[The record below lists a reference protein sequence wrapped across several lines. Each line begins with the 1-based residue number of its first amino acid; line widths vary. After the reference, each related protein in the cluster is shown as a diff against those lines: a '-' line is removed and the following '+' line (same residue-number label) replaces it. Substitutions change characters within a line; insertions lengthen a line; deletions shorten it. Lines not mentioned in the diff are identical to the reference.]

1 MFSSQTSSSSSETRP
16 DPLAQ
21 MLDIQCTVEF
31 ILGTGTLKVRD
42 CLRLERHSV
51 VKLAE
56 LAGADLQVRVHG
68 VPVATGEV
76 VILEENTA
84 LRISHVTP
92 PSGLEAA

>member
-1 MFSSQTSSSSSETRP
+1 MFSSPTSSSSSEPQP

-21 MLDIQCTVEF
+21 MLDIRCTVEF
-31 ILGTGTLKVRD
+31 ILGTGIMKMRD

-56 LAGADLQVRVHG
+56 LAGSDLEVRVHG

-84 LRISHVTP
+84 LRISKVTP